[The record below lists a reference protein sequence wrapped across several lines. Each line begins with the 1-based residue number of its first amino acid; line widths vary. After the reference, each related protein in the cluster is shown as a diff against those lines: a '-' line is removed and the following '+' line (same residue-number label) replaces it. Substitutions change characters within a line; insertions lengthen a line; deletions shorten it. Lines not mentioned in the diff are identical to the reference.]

1 MPEARIS
8 VNPSLSSTYVLPT
21 SSDDDGDTMT
31 VSLITSISLPS
42 YISFNSLT
50 RTFSISSPNS
60 ALLNDIVSLQYEL
73 SDGFNKTTHTT
84 EILFSVIPTPTITS
98 SITDISVKVGET
110 ITMPITLSSDFQT
123 TDTLNVWSYEFDW
136 NLYKMVHEI
145 IPTYIQLLQTSPL
158 TYNLVFTPPYT
169 MES

>member
-8 VNPSLSSTYVLPT
+8 VNPSISSTYVLPT

-31 VSLITSISLPS
+31 VSLIISISLPS

-110 ITMPITLSSDFQT
+110 ITMPITLSSDFES
-123 TDTLNVWSYEFDW
+123 TDTFNAWIYEFDW
-136 NLYKMVHEI
+136 NVY
-145 IPTYIQLLQTSPL
+145 
-158 TYNLVFTPPYT
+158 
-169 MES
+169 

>member
-110 ITMPITLSSDFQT
+110 ITMPITLSSDF
-123 TDTLNVWSYEFDW
+123 
-136 NLYKMVHEI
+136 
-145 IPTYIQLLQTSPL
+145 
-158 TYNLVFTPPYT
+158 
-169 MES
+169 